1 MAMDGRIWRH
11 VGTVGAVAVL
21 ALGLAACNRG
31 SSSNTTGGG
40 GGGGGG
46 SSGGKIAAVIKGL
59 DNPFFQAMQQG
70 IEEQASAQ
78 GTEVT
83 VQAAN
88 SITDTTGQADKL
100 NALAGQDFS
109 CYLVNP
115 ISGTNLV

>member
-1 MAMDGRIWRH
+1 
-11 VGTVGAVAVL
+11 
-21 ALGLAACNRG
+21 
-31 SSSNTTGGG
+31 
-40 GGGGGG
+40 
-46 SSGGKIAAVIKGL
+46 VIKGL

>member
-1 MAMDGRIWRH
+1 MLTSVINEALGWVPLEVGGWLWLGRIWRQ
-11 VGTVGAVAVL
+11 VGTVGVVAVL

-31 SSSNTTGGG
+31 TSSNTTGG

-83 VQAAN
+83 VQAA
-88 SITDTTGQADKL
+88 TT
-100 NALAGQDFS
+100 
-109 CYLVNP
+109 
-115 ISGTNLV
+115 